1 LGTPQIPYLLLSK
14 PQNRHAGTR
23 WGIPLN
29 NYLYTMKIALA
40 QINCHIGNF
49 ESNTRK
55 IIAYI
60 EEARIKGADLVVFP
74 EMAVSG
80 YPPLDF
86 LDYPHFTKSC
96 QKAVEEIATCCT
108 GINVIVGSPSLNPV
122 LKGKNLYNSAFL
134 LGEGKILDVF
144 HKSLL
149 PTYDV
154 FDEYRYFEPGKS
166 AGIAIVAGQK
176 IAITVCEDLW
186 NEEDD
191 PLYVLCPLDPV
202 IHQDP
207 VLIINIAAS
216 PFDYRQDQKRKA
228 ILHRNVRK
236 YGIPIVYVNHVGAH
250 TDLIFDGGSMVMDG
264 NGQIVSE
271 TPLFEESLT
280 LVDSKS
286 LSEKS
291 GTSTEPLKIEKIH
304 RALITGIRDYFN
316 KLNFTK
322 ATLGLSG
329 GVDSALVMTLAV
341 EALGK
346 ENVLPVL
353 MPSPYSSE
361 HSVSDSL
368 ELAKNLGVTANTIPI
383 DDIYSSFL
391 DATKPSFEN
400 LPFNVAEE
408 NIQARIRGTLLMAIS
423 NKHGYIL
430 LNTSNKSELAVGY
443 GTLYGDMCGGL
454 SVIGDLYK
462 TDVYELCRFINREKE
477 IIPNT
482 ILEKAPS
489 AELRPGQK
497 DSDSLPPYEILD
509 AILREYIENQQGPD
523 AIMAK
528 GFDEALVSRIL
539 KMVNI
544 NEHKRFQFAP
554 ILRVSPKA
562 FGRGR
567 RMPLVAKYLS

>member
-1 LGTPQIPYLLLSK
+1 
-14 PQNRHAGTR
+14 
-23 WGIPLN
+23 
-29 NYLYTMKIALA
+29 MKIALA
-40 QINCHIGNF
+40 QIDCHIGNF

-55 IIAYI
+55 IIAFI
-60 EEARIKGADLVVFP
+60 QDAQRQGADLVVFP

-80 YPPLDF
+80 YPSLDF

-96 QKAVEEIATCCT
+96 LKSIEEIAGYCK
-108 GINVIVGSPSLNPV
+108 GITVVVGSPSLNPV

-166 AGIAIVAGQK
+166 AGIAVVAGKK
-176 IAITVCEDLW
+176 IAITVCEEVW

-202 IHQDP
+202 MHQDP

-216 PFDYRQDQKRKA
+216 PFDYRQEQKRKA
-228 ILHRNVRK
+228 ILNRNVKK

-250 TDLIFDGGSMVMDG
+250 TDLIFDGGSLIMDG
-264 NGQIVSE
+264 TGKVVCE
-271 TPLFEESLT
+271 APGFEESLT
-280 LVDSKS
+280 LVDTESLTGEDGIKS
-286 LSEKS
+286 EI
-291 GTSTEPLKIEKIH
+291 PKIEKIH
-304 RALITGIRDYFN
+304 RALIIGIRDYFM
-316 KLNFTK
+316 KLGFSK

-329 GVDSALVMTLAV
+329 GVDSALVLALAV
-341 EALGK
+341 EALGA

-353 MPSPYSSE
+353 MPSPYSSD
-361 HSVSDSL
+361 HSVTDSL
-368 ELAKNLGVTANTIPI
+368 ALAKNLGVRTSTIPVNNV
-383 DDIYSSFL
+383 YSSFL
-391 DATKPSFEN
+391 DATKPSFGT

-408 NIQARIRGTLLMAIS
+408 NIQARIRGTLLMAIC

-462 TDVYELCRFINREKE
+462 TDVYELCNYINREKE
-477 IIPNT
+477 IIPKS

-497 DSDSLPPYEILD
+497 DSDSLPPYELLD
-509 AILREYIENQQGPD
+509 AVLREYIENQQGPD
-523 AIMAK
+523 AIMDK
-528 GFDEALVSRIL
+528 GFDVEVVSRIL